1 MTAEADVKKV
11 FSKMAWFEQT
21 GYKPHQGQMVVHNS
35 AVRHRVLSNGR
46 RWGKTLLGGKET
58 ECCAWV
64 KNRFGEPMRGWIVGP
79 EYSDCEKEFRVI
91 YDTLRKL
98 GVDDL
103 CTKFVNNIDNG
114 NMHITT
120 KWGFDLECRSAKH
133 PESLVGE
140 GLDFVLMVE
149 AGRHKRS
156 TWAQYIRPALSDK
169 RGVSLHTGVPEGSS
183 QTSLLYHLWQ
193 RGQDPSKPQ
202 WASWRMPSWTNN
214 IIFPGGRTDPE
225 ILDAEDDLTP
235 DEFDRQYGAMFVER
249 SGRVMAEW
257 DDEVHVRD
265 LVVHK
270 RWPLYLAID
279 FGYTNDWVLLA
290 IQVDDDNNTYVMR
303 EKRWK
308 FKDTEVIA
316 KEALADPV
324 WGALIRKAV
333 AFYPDPAAPD
343 DAAIL
348 SRHWKLHSRGNTG
361 GEISQRIRLMR
372 HALRKLSPDRDDV
385 PAEKKWPGL
394 VVDRSCSSLQ
404 WEMREGWRWPEHRS
418 EVKNDSENPLDKDN
432 HGPEALGRFM
442 RGYFGVM
449 DTKRR
454 GSRQRRAKV
463 RR

>member
-1 MTAEADVKKV
+1 
-11 FSKMAWFEQT
+11 MAWFEQT
-21 GYKPHQGQMVVHNS
+21 GYVPHDGQIVVHNS
-35 AVRHRVLSNGR
+35 SVRHRVLSNGR
-46 RWGKTLLGGKET
+46 RWGKTLLGGKES
-58 ECCAWV
+58 ECLAFV
-64 KNRFGEPMRGWIVGP
+64 RNRFGEPMRGWIVGP

-91 YDTLRKL
+91 YDTFRKL
-98 GVDDL
+98 GIDDL
-103 CTKFVNNIDNG
+103 SSKFVSNVDNG
-114 NMHITT
+114 NMHIKT
-120 KWGFDLECRSAKH
+120 KWGFELQCRSAKH
-133 PESLVGE
+133 PESLVGD

-156 TWAQYIRPALSDK
+156 TWAQYIRPTLSDK

-183 QTSLLYHLWQ
+183 QTSLLYALWQ
-193 RGQDPSKPQ
+193 RGQDPSKKD

-214 IIFPGGRTDPE
+214 IVFPGGRTDPE

-257 DDEVHVRD
+257 DDEVHIKD
-265 LVVHK
+265 LVMHK
-270 RWPLYLAID
+270 KWPLYLSID

-290 IQVDDDNNTYVMR
+290 IQVDNDNNVYVMK
-303 EKRWK
+303 EKRWR

-324 WGALIRKAV
+324 WGPIIRRAV

-348 SRHWKLHSRGNTG
+348 SRHWRLHSRGNTG
-361 GEISQRIRLMR
+361 GEIEQRVRLMR
-372 HALRKLSPDRDDV
+372 AGLRRLTPDRDDV
-385 PAEKKWPGL
+385 DDKDKWPGL
-394 VVDRSCSSLQ
+394 VVDRSCTALQ

-432 HGPEALGRFM
+432 HGPEALGRFY
-442 RGYFGVM
+442 RGYFGVL
-449 DTKRR
+449 DVKRR

>member
-1 MTAEADVKKV
+1 VTAAQQEKV

-21 GYKPHQGQMVVHNS
+21 GYFPHAGQTVVHSSNI
-35 AVRHRVLSNGR
+35 RHRVLSNGR
-46 RWGKTLLGGKET
+46 RWGKTLLGGKEA
-58 ECCAWV
+58 ECCAFV
-64 KNRFGEPMRGWIVGP
+64 RNRFGDPMRGWIVGP

-91 YDTLRKL
+91 YDTFKKL
-98 GVDDL
+98 GIDDL
-103 CTKFVNNIDNG
+103 STKFVNNIDNG

-133 PESLVGE
+133 PETLVGE

-183 QTSLLYHLWQ
+183 QTSLLFHLWQ
-193 RGQDPSKPQ
+193 RGQDPSKPA

-214 IIFPGGRTDPE
+214 IVFPGGRTDPE

-257 DDEVHVRD
+257 DDEVHIKD
-265 LVVHK
+265 LEINTK
-270 RWPLYLAID
+270 WPLYLAID

-290 IQVDDDNNTYVMR
+290 IQVDNDNNVYVMR

-316 KEALADPV
+316 KECWADPE
-324 WGALIRKAV
+324 WGPIIRQAV

-348 SRHWKLHSRGNTG
+348 SRHWRLHSRGNTG

-372 HALRKLSPDRDDV
+372 HGLRRLTPERDDI
-385 PAEKKWPGL
+385 PDGEKWPGL
-394 VVDRSCSSLQ
+394 VVDRSCGMLQ

-442 RGYFGVM
+442 RGYFGIM
-449 DTKRR
+449 DMKRR